1 MYFEGVPADA
11 VMPPFNHSGV
21 FDPGLD
27 PFPPSRPATT
37 EAAKADGEALGI
49 QVKPAGNRPVQP
61 VVNKF
66 FYWLR
71 ASSLESNRIAYWW
84 TNRMLTTERAL
95 QEKIALF
102 WHGHFATNEDKV
114 RDYRKMLK
122 QVELFQAQGLGNFH
136 SLLLAVARDAA
147 MLAFLDAG
155 INVKG
160 SPKWN
165 GSGTAT
171 AWR

>member
-37 EAAKADGEALGI
+37 EAAKADGGALGI

-71 ASSLESNRIAYWW
+71 ASSLESNRVAYWW
-84 TNRMLTTERAL
+84 ANRMLTTERAL

-136 SLLLAVARDAA
+136 SLLLAVARDPA

-165 GSGTAT
+165 GSGTET